1 MCFSATASFTAG
13 AVLLG
18 VGTLTLRSALAS
30 RHSHRRRDLPFAAI
44 PLLFAIQQ
52 LIEGVVWLTVSAEA
66 PPLSTHRIVVVP
78 ETQLSNQPFF
88 FGE

>member
-1 MCFSATASFTAG
+1 MCFSATASFSTG
-13 AVLLG
+13 ALLLG
-18 VGTLTLRSALAS
+18 IGTLTLRSALAAHQQ
-30 RHSHRRRDLPFAAI
+30 RELPFAAI
-44 PLLFAIQQ
+44 PLLFATQQ
-52 LIEGVVWLTVSAEA
+52 LIEGMIWLTVSAEA